1 MTQYDI
7 LIFNII
13 YFVLVALD
21 MVKCIVIRFQNT
33 TLTLLYH
40 LQKNG
45 TEMHVLSLSLYHKA
59 HCKFEHICQP
69 FIHIWTLV

>member
-1 MTQYDI
+1 MIQYDV

-33 TLTLLYH
+33 TLILLHH
-40 LQKNG
+40 LQKNI
-45 TEMHVLSLSLYHKA
+45 TKMHVQRLSQYHNA
-59 HCKFEHICQP
+59 DCKFEHIY
-69 FIHIWTLV
+69 